1 MLRRTERLLRQL
13 LKEIDTYL
21 DTLEAERGSL
31 SHKETRRLNDLA
43 IVERVTSKLNELALS
58 IEFELHLKR
67 TPGTT
72 VESQGAVETE
82 IEESYERTREQ
93 VERTTHLAKP
103 KSISRTHSTLEARL
117 DEWFGPMSDEPET

>member
-1 MLRRTERLLRQL
+1 
-13 LKEIDTYL
+13 
-21 DTLEAERGSL
+21 
-31 SHKETRRLNDLA
+31 LNDLA

-67 TPGTT
+67 TSGTF

-93 VERTTHLAKP
+93 VERTTYLAKP
-103 KSISRTHSTLEARL
+103 KSISRTRSTLEAKL